1 MEIDRFI
8 ANLRTVFDNGRELP
22 LTLQTDMRSLE
33 EWDSLA
39 FLGFITMVD
48 SEYGVKI
55 AAAEIKSAHT
65 AQDLFGLVEARLSR
79 S

>member
-1 MEIDRFI
+1 LEIDGFI
-8 ANLRTVFDNGRELP
+8 DNLRSVFDNGGELS
-22 LTLQTDMRSLE
+22 LTPETDMHSLE

-39 FLGFITMVD
+39 VLGFITMVD

-55 AAAEIKSAHT
+55 SAAEIKAANT
-65 AQDLFGLVEARLSR
+65 PQDLFGLVEGKLVR